1 MNKNKKSKLTH
12 HRHRVFWS
20 CIEKFEAKNS
30 LIATNKVMWSIILR
44 KVLET
49 ARHTISSYGQE
60 SVHLLSLAVI

>member
-1 MNKNKKSKLTH
+1 MNKNKKYKLTH

-20 CIEKFEAKNS
+20 FIEKFEATNG
-30 LIATNKVMWSIILR
+30 LIATIKIMWSLMLR
-44 KVLET
+44 KMLET